1 MEIQELLR
9 LLCTQM
15 SVSGS
20 EYTAKKTL
28 FDTFG
33 AYFDEQF
40 ETPLGSLIF
49 VRRSARPNAPKL
61 MVDAHF
67 DEVGMLVSE
76 ILPDGFLRAANLGGL
91 DAKAMQAG
99 DVIIEISGKAVASVT
114 EIQEM
119 LLKFSKDQVI
129 QVKVMRQ
136 GKEEYKEIA
145 CSVKLDVLK

>member
-76 ILPDGFLRAANLGGL
+76 ILPDGFLRAANLGRTRRKSHAGGRCNHIRQKTGFRRRRLHATALKERGRPRQSAQNRRTL
-91 DAKAMQAG
+91 D
-99 DVIIEISGKAVASVT
+99 
-114 EIQEM
+114 
-119 LLKFSKDQVI
+119 
-129 QVKVMRQ
+129 
-136 GKEEYKEIA
+136 
-145 CSVKLDVLK
+145 